1 MFSVWGE
8 IMTTLHIPPT
18 FSFTL
23 LILWVFCLVTGLYV
37 GVFRS
42 MIDRIRAGISTPPG
56 EGSKSGKFLDFI
68 LREPN
73 HARPLHVESALL
85 SATQLFFGFFYVF
98 TAWFPAPSFFSFL
111 TCFALSFFTE
121 RLFSGAIPRIL
132 ASSPRAAIHLAVG
145 YSFTLLAR
153 LVSWPFSFILLS
165 LEARFSENNP
175 YGEEGSPEENEVAD
189 HIRTL
194 SREGSNLDPDIAEI
208 VGNTLEMG
216 QLKVQDIM
224 VSRKQVQILDVEDG
238 LERNLEIARSCGHT
252 RLPLCEGDLDHCLGI
267 IHVKYAFR
275 LLGNDPEKLSLRS
288 ITKAPARVSAE
299 DPLPLALRKM
309 MKWKVHM
316 ALVGDEFGGV
326 DGVITLEDIL
336 EEVVG
341 EIQDEFD
348 ADEKDIEEV
357 NKDHWKISGLTP
369 LHELPEE
376 MGIDEEEEE
385 VASFGG
391 LITQEFGKIPEPY
404 ETLKLG
410 NLDVTILEADET
422 SVGLAEVRLIRKDD
436 QEKGSAV
443 E

>member
-1 MFSVWGE
+1 MITTIESLFS
-8 IMTTLHIPPT
+8 P
-18 FSFTL
+18 SFLFT
-23 LILWVFCLVTGLYV
+23 IWVIFLAIGLYL

-56 EGSKSGKFLDFI
+56 EGSRSGKLLESM

-73 HARPLHVESALL
+73 HARPLHVESALF
-85 SATQLFFGFFYVF
+85 SALQVFVGFFSVLIIWTGESTLLGGFVAFFLALCTERIFSGIFPRLLTSGSNSHLHLKIGFPFTLFARFLALPFTPLLLRIEKVFFG
-98 TAWFPAPSFFSFL
+98 TDPK
-111 TCFALSFFTE
+111 
-121 RLFSGAIPRIL
+121 G
-132 ASSPRAAIHLAVG
+132 
-145 YSFTLLAR
+145 
-153 LVSWPFSFILLS
+153 
-165 LEARFSENNP
+165 ENGDN
-175 YGEEGSPEENEVAD
+175 EDNEVAD

-216 QLKVQDIM
+216 QLKVQDVM
-224 VSRKQVQILDVEDG
+224 VSRKQVQILDWQDG
-238 LERNLEIARSCGHT
+238 LEKNLEIARNCGHT

-275 LLGNDPEKLSLRS
+275 LLGKEPDKLSLRS

-316 ALVGDEFGGV
+316 ALVGDEFGGI

-348 ADEKDIEEV
+348 ADEADIEQLNEQS
-357 NKDHWKISGLTP
+357 WKISGLTP
-369 LHELPEE
+369 LHELPEALN
-376 MGIDEEEEE
+376 IDDEVEE
-385 VASFGG
+385 VTSFGG
-391 LITQEFGKIPEPY
+391 LITQEFGKIPEAY
-404 ETLKLG
+404 ETLRLK
-410 NLDVTILEADET
+410 NLEVTILEADET
-422 SVGLAEVRLIRKDD
+422 RIGLTEVRLLDPSEETKA
-436 QEKGSAV
+436 S
-443 E
+443 

>member
-1 MFSVWGE
+1 MITTIESLFS
-8 IMTTLHIPPT
+8 P
-18 FSFTL
+18 SFLFT
-23 LILWVFCLVTGLYV
+23 IWVIFLAIGLYL

-56 EGSKSGKFLDFI
+56 EGSRSGKLLESM

-73 HARPLHVESALL
+73 HARPLHVESALF
-85 SATQLFFGFFYVF
+85 SALQVFVGFFSVLIIWTGESTLFGGFVAFFVALCTERIFSGIFPRLLTSGSNSHLHLKIGFPFTLFARLLALPFTPLLLRIEKVFFG
-98 TAWFPAPSFFSFL
+98 TDPK
-111 TCFALSFFTE
+111 
-121 RLFSGAIPRIL
+121 G
-132 ASSPRAAIHLAVG
+132 
-145 YSFTLLAR
+145 
-153 LVSWPFSFILLS
+153 
-165 LEARFSENNP
+165 ENGDN
-175 YGEEGSPEENEVAD
+175 EDNEVAD

-216 QLKVQDIM
+216 QLKVQDVM
-224 VSRKQVQILDVEDG
+224 VSRKQVQILDWQDG
-238 LERNLEIARSCGHT
+238 LEKNLEIARNCGHT

-275 LLGNDPEKLSLRS
+275 LLGKEPDKLSLRS

-316 ALVGDEFGGV
+316 ALVGDEFGGI

-348 ADEKDIEEV
+348 ADEADIEQLNEQS
-357 NKDHWKISGLTP
+357 WKISGLTP
-369 LHELPEE
+369 LHELPEALN
-376 MGIDEEEEE
+376 IDDEVEE
-385 VASFGG
+385 VTSFGG
-391 LITQEFGKIPEPY
+391 LITQEFGKIPEAY
-404 ETLKLG
+404 ETLRLK
-410 NLDVTILEADET
+410 NLEVTILEADET
-422 SVGLAEVRLIRKDD
+422 RIGLTEVRLLDPSEETKA
-436 QEKGSAV
+436 S
-443 E
+443 

>member
-1 MFSVWGE
+1 M
-8 IMTTLHIPPT
+8 
-18 FSFTL
+18 
-23 LILWVFCLVTGLYV
+23 
-37 GVFRS
+37 
-42 MIDRIRAGISTPPG
+42 
-56 EGSKSGKFLDFI
+56 
-68 LREPN
+68 
-73 HARPLHVESALL
+73 
-85 SATQLFFGFFYVF
+85 
-98 TAWFPAPSFFSFL
+98 
-111 TCFALSFFTE
+111 
-121 RLFSGAIPRIL
+121 
-132 ASSPRAAIHLAVG
+132 HLAVG
-145 YSFTLLAR
+145 YSFTLFAR
-153 LVSWPFSFILLS
+153 LVSWPFSLVLLW

-275 LLGNDPEKLSLRS
+275 LLGNNPETLSLRS
-288 ITKAPARVSAE
+288 ITRAPARVSAE

-348 ADEKDIEEV
+348 ADEKDIEQV
-357 NKDHWKISGLTP
+357 KKDHWKISGLTP

-391 LITQEFGKIPEPY
+391 LITQAVGKIPEPY

-410 NLDVTILEADET
+410 NLEVTILEADET
-422 SVGLAEVRLIRKDD
+422 SVGLAEVRLIRTDEE
-436 QEKGSAV
+436 EKESA
-443 E
+443 EG

>member
-1 MFSVWGE
+1 
-8 IMTTLHIPPT
+8 MTTLHIPPT

-23 LILWVFCLVTGLYV
+23 LILWVFCLVTGLYL

-56 EGSKSGKFLDFI
+56 EGSKSGKLLDFI

-85 SATQLFFGFFYVF
+85 SAAQLFFGFFYLF
-98 TAWFPAPSFFSFL
+98 SAWFPAPSFFSFL
-111 TCFALSFFTE
+111 LCFALSFFTE

-132 ASSPRAAIHLAVG
+132 ASSSRAAMHLAVG
-145 YSFTLLAR
+145 YSFTLFAR
-153 LVSWPFSFILLS
+153 LVSWPFSLVLLW

-175 YGEEGSPEENEVAD
+175 YGEEGSSEENEVAD

-275 LLGNDPEKLSLRS
+275 LLGNDPENLSLRS

-348 ADEKDIEEV
+348 ADEKDIEQV

-376 MGIDEEEEE
+376 LGIDEEEEE

-422 SVGLAEVRLIRKDD
+422 SVGLAEVRLIRTDEE
-436 QEKGSAV
+436 EKESA
-443 E
+443 EG

>member
-1 MFSVWGE
+1 MITTIESLFS
-8 IMTTLHIPPT
+8 P
-18 FSFTL
+18 SFLFT
-23 LILWVFCLVTGLYV
+23 IWVIFLAIGLYL

-56 EGSKSGKFLDFI
+56 EGSRSGKLLESM

-73 HARPLHVESALL
+73 HARPLHVESALF
-85 SATQLFFGFFYVF
+85 SALQVFVGFFSVLIIWTGESTLLGGFVAFFVALCTERIFSGIFPRLLTSGSNSHLHLKIGFPFTLFARFLALPFTPLLLRIEKVFFG
-98 TAWFPAPSFFSFL
+98 TDPK
-111 TCFALSFFTE
+111 
-121 RLFSGAIPRIL
+121 G
-132 ASSPRAAIHLAVG
+132 
-145 YSFTLLAR
+145 
-153 LVSWPFSFILLS
+153 
-165 LEARFSENNP
+165 ENGDN
-175 YGEEGSPEENEVAD
+175 EDNEVAD

-216 QLKVQDIM
+216 QLKVQDVM
-224 VSRKQVQILDVEDG
+224 VSRKQVQILDWQDG
-238 LERNLEIARSCGHT
+238 LEKNLEIARNCGHT

-275 LLGNDPEKLSLRS
+275 LLGKEPDKLSLRS

-316 ALVGDEFGGV
+316 ALVGDEFGGI

-348 ADEKDIEEV
+348 ADEADIEQLNEQS
-357 NKDHWKISGLTP
+357 WKISGLTP
-369 LHELPEE
+369 LHELPDALN
-376 MGIDEEEEE
+376 IDDEVEE
-385 VASFGG
+385 VTSFGG
-391 LITQEFGKIPEPY
+391 LITQEFGKIPEAY
-404 ETLKLG
+404 ETLRLK
-410 NLDVTILEADET
+410 NLEVTILEADET
-422 SVGLAEVRLIRKDD
+422 RIGLTEVRLLDPSEETKA
-436 QEKGSAV
+436 S
-443 E
+443 

>member
-1 MFSVWGE
+1 
-8 IMTTLHIPPT
+8 
-18 FSFTL
+18 
-23 LILWVFCLVTGLYV
+23 
-37 GVFRS
+37 
-42 MIDRIRAGISTPPG
+42 
-56 EGSKSGKFLDFI
+56 
-68 LREPN
+68 
-73 HARPLHVESALL
+73 
-85 SATQLFFGFFYVF
+85 
-98 TAWFPAPSFFSFL
+98 
-111 TCFALSFFTE
+111 
-121 RLFSGAIPRIL
+121 
-132 ASSPRAAIHLAVG
+132 
-145 YSFTLLAR
+145 
-153 LVSWPFSFILLS
+153 
-165 LEARFSENNP
+165 
-175 YGEEGSPEENEVAD
+175 
-189 HIRTL
+189 
-194 SREGSNLDPDIAEI
+194 

-275 LLGNDPEKLSLRS
+275 LLGNDPENLSLRS

-348 ADEKDIEEV
+348 ADEKDIEQV

-376 MGIDEEEEE
+376 LGIDEEEEE

-422 SVGLAEVRLIRKDD
+422 SVGLAEVRLIRTDEE
-436 QEKGSAV
+436 EKESA
-443 E
+443 EG

>member
-1 MFSVWGE
+1 MTFLTISSSTSLILLALWMFSM
-8 IMTTLHIPPT
+8 I
-18 FSFTL
+18 
-23 LILWVFCLVTGLYV
+23 TGLYL
-37 GVFRS
+37 GVIRS

-56 EGSKSGKFLDFI
+56 EDTKPGKLLDSI

-73 HARPLHVESALL
+73 HARPLHVEAALFSAL
-85 SATQLFFGFFYVF
+85 QLFLGFLYLASLWKDSPLSMVIIS
-98 TAWFPAPSFFSFL
+98 SFVLAFL
-111 TCFALSFFTE
+111 GE
-121 RLFSGAIPRIL
+121 RLFSGAIPKVL
-132 ASSPRAAIHLAVG
+132 ASTNQYHIHLALG
-145 YSFTLLAR
+145 YPFVLFAR
-153 LVSWPFSFILLS
+153 LFTWPFSFVLLRIEN
-165 LEARFSENNP
+165 LFSFSGVN
-175 YGEEGSPEENEVAD
+175 GDVDGSEENEVAD

-224 VSRKQVQILDVEDG
+224 VSRKQVQILDVGDG
-238 LERNLEIARSCGHT
+238 LEKNLEIARTCGHT

-275 LLGNDPEKLSLRS
+275 LLGKGSPKLSLRS
-288 ITKAPARVSAE
+288 ITRAPALVAAE

-348 ADEKDIEEV
+348 ADEKDVEQLNE
-357 NKDHWKISGLTP
+357 DSWKISGLTP

-376 MGIDEEEEE
+376 LGIDEEEEE
-385 VASFGG
+385 VTSFGG
-391 LITQEFGKIPEPY
+391 LITQEVGKIPETY
-404 ETLKLG
+404 ETLQLR
-410 NLDVTILEADET
+410 NLEVTILEADET
-422 SVGLAEVRLIRKDD
+422 RIGFAEVRLLDAKDD
-436 QEKGSAV
+436 GV
-443 E
+443 ES

>member
-1 MFSVWGE
+1 
-8 IMTTLHIPPT
+8 MTTLHIPPT
-18 FSFTL
+18 CSFTL
-23 LILWVFCLVTGLYV
+23 LILWVFCLVTGLYL

-56 EGSKSGKFLDFI
+56 EGSKSGKLLDFI

-85 SATQLFFGFFYVF
+85 SAAQLFFGFFYLF
-98 TAWFPAPSFFSFL
+98 SAWFPAPSFFSFL
-111 TCFALSFFTE
+111 LCFALSFFTE

-132 ASSPRAAIHLAVG
+132 ASSTIAAMHLAVG
-145 YSFTLLAR
+145 YSFTLFAR
-153 LVSWPFSFILLS
+153 LVSWPFSLVLLW

-175 YGEEGSPEENEVAD
+175 YGEEGSSEENEVAD

-275 LLGNDPEKLSLRS
+275 LLGNDPENLSLRS

-348 ADEKDIEEV
+348 ADEKDIEQV

-376 MGIDEEEEE
+376 LGIDEEEEE

-422 SVGLAEVRLIRKDD
+422 SVGLAEVRLIRTDEE
-436 QEKGSAV
+436 EKESA
-443 E
+443 EG

>member
-1 MFSVWGE
+1 MITTIESLFS
-8 IMTTLHIPPT
+8 P
-18 FSFTL
+18 SFLFT
-23 LILWVFCLVTGLYV
+23 IWVIFLAIGLYL

-56 EGSKSGKFLDFI
+56 EGSRSGKLLESM

-73 HARPLHVESALL
+73 HARPLHVESALF
-85 SATQLFFGFFYVF
+85 SALQVFVGFFSVLIIWTGESTLLGGFVAFFVALCTERIFSGIFPRLLTSGSNSHLHLKIGFPFTLFARFLALPFTPLLLRIEKVFFG
-98 TAWFPAPSFFSFL
+98 TDPK
-111 TCFALSFFTE
+111 
-121 RLFSGAIPRIL
+121 G
-132 ASSPRAAIHLAVG
+132 
-145 YSFTLLAR
+145 
-153 LVSWPFSFILLS
+153 
-165 LEARFSENNP
+165 ENGDN
-175 YGEEGSPEENEVAD
+175 EDNEVAD

-216 QLKVQDIM
+216 QLKVQDVM
-224 VSRKQVQILDVEDG
+224 VSRKQVQILDWQDG
-238 LERNLEIARSCGHT
+238 LEKNLEIARNCGHT

-275 LLGNDPEKLSLRS
+275 LLGKEPDKLSLRS

-316 ALVGDEFGGV
+316 ALVGDEFGGI

-348 ADEKDIEEV
+348 ADEADIEQLNEQS
-357 NKDHWKISGLTP
+357 WKISGLTP
-369 LHELPEE
+369 LHELPEALN
-376 MGIDEEEEE
+376 IDDEVEE
-385 VASFGG
+385 VTSFGG
-391 LITQEFGKIPEPY
+391 LITQEFGKIPEAY
-404 ETLKLG
+404 ETLRLK
-410 NLDVTILEADET
+410 NLEVTILEADET
-422 SVGLAEVRLIRKDD
+422 RIGLTEVRLLDPSEETKA
-436 QEKGSAV
+436 S
-443 E
+443 